1 MILEALTHLMT
12 PAPRY
17 VKKMGYLKE
26 AIAIEA
32 RVKRCQSAWQP
43 HLDQCKSLIINEAK
57 KLPVGSQVMIL
68 GSGGFHDVP
77 IRRLL
82 ALKHQITCIDIIH
95 LPKTKKRFPEVT
107 FKERD
112 ITGLNENIFDAIRN
126 GTAFKPA
133 GQWYLSQKPDLIISL
148 NLLSQL
154 PIKMNEYAETHNYK
168 LEDAFKE
175 KVIKDHITW
184 LKKQDTAVL
193 MISDISRNYLENEIL
208 LETVASLSDLGLPD
222 PFETWVWDIAPKGE
236 ADRDI
241 NITHNVGSWKL

>member
-1 MILEALTHLMT
+1 MILEALTHLIT

-17 VKKMGYLKE
+17 VKKMGYLRE

-43 HLDQCKSLIINEAK
+43 HLDRCKSLIINEAK
-57 KLPVGSQVMIL
+57 KLPVGSQIMIL

-77 IRRLL
+77 IKRLL

-95 LPKTKKRFPEVT
+95 LPKTKKRFPEVK
-107 FKERD
+107 FEERD
-112 ITGLNENIFDAIRN
+112 VTGLNENIFYSIHN
-126 GTAFKPA
+126 STSFKPA
-133 GQWYLSQKPDLIISL
+133 TQWLFSQKPDLIISL

-154 PIKMNEYAETHNYK
+154 PLKMSEYAETHNYK
-168 LEDAFKE
+168 LESAFKE
-175 KVIKDHITW
+175 KVIKDHIIW
-184 LKKQDTAVL
+184 LNKQNKEVL
-193 MISDISRNYLENEIL
+193 MISDISRNYMKNGAM
-208 LETVASLSDLGLPD
+208 LETVSALPDLDLPD
-222 PFETWVWDIAPKGE
+222 PFESWIWDIAPKGE